1 MMNMGL
7 ISWIVFGAL
16 VGWIASLIMR
26 RSSEMGIV
34 ANIIIGGI
42 GAALGGWIASL
53 FGLGTVN
60 GFNIYSLL
68 IAVAG
73 AVLLL
78 WIIGMYQRAT
88 RSSRQ

>member
-1 MMNMGL
+1 MGL
-7 ISWIVFGAL
+7 ISWIIFGAL
-16 VGWIASLIMR
+16 IGWIASMIMKK
-26 RSSEMGIV
+26 SSEMGAV

-42 GAALGGWIASL
+42 GATLGGWIASL

-60 GFNIYSLL
+60 GFNIYSIL

-73 AVLLL
+73 ACLLL

-88 RSSRQ
+88 RSSKQ